1 MRHATTLHKIAN
13 DARLEEKSRIA
24 EEARQYLAE
33 REDRFQSWLKNIESD
48 IETAASYGLNVVN
61 VPYASDDERTH
72 DNYSLSIRLK
82 TTLLEHGYGC
92 ELRYDSWDDVVIV
105 IWW

>member
-48 IETAASYGLNVVN
+48 IETAASYG
-61 VPYASDDERTH
+61 
-72 DNYSLSIRLK
+72 
-82 TTLLEHGYGC
+82 C
-92 ELRYDSWDDVVIV
+92 
-105 IWW
+105 